1 MKIPFGDLSR
11 QYKKYKKEFDNIISS
26 VFANRNFILG
36 ENLSNFEKN
45 FAGYIEIK
53 VAEEIVSLP
62 IFPDLEDVEVDYV
75 IKSIKKFF
83 N

>member
-1 MKIPFGDLSR
+1 MKVAFGDLSR
-11 QYKKYKKEFDNIISS
+11 QYKKYKKEFDGIISS
-26 VFANRNFILG
+26 VFAKGNFILV
-36 ENLSNFEKN
+36 ENLSRFETN

-53 VAEEIVSLP
+53 VSEEIVSLP
-62 IFPDLEDVEVDYV
+62 IYPDLEDAEVEYV